1 MRCAADTP
9 LWADGGHS
17 TTRQLA
23 GIGFPGARNDDV
35 VARIVEVAVPA
46 DLVDTATA
54 TTLPGRPSPCGRR
67 RSAE

>member
-17 TTRQLA
+17 TA
-23 GIGFPGARNDDV
+23 SWPVSAFPGARNDDV
-35 VARIVEVAVPA
+35 VGRIVEVAVPA

>member
-17 TTRQLA
+17 TASLA

-35 VARIVEVAVPA
+35 VGRIVEVAVPA

-54 TTLPGRPSPCGRR
+54 TTLPGRPSPYGRR